1 MTLKTKIEDKQV
13 ISRGIAIVQYADK
26 ISASEALKRLPY
38 ETSLGEFVEVDFY
51 ESKESR
57 MQVLE
62 NQRNPLQ

>member
-1 MTLKTKIEDKQV
+1 
-13 ISRGIAIVQYADK
+13 VQYANK